1 MIADVT
7 PGGMCFYLSDAYVGA
22 TSVWQIIERSNLMTK
37 VEPGDSVMADKGFDV
52 QDSFAPVDVTVNI
65 PTFTE
70 KWTECQEKLFWRTR
84 TLRVN
89 ESV

>member
-1 MIADVT
+1 
-7 PGGMCFYLSDAYVGA
+7 
-22 TSVWQIIERSNLMTK
+22 MTK

-70 KWTECQEKLFWRTR
+70 K
-84 TLRVN
+84 
-89 ESV
+89 